1 MPGNKAFLTL
11 SVSLCVGLSPH
22 SPRTCGRPRNHVF
35 SPYGQ
40 CVYSRRPEPP
50 ADLVGSKGLTF
61 NMKEKLGTLA
71 VFWSC

>member
-11 SVSLCVGLSPH
+11 SVSLCVSLSTL
-22 SPRTCGRPRNHVF
+22 PRTRGRPRDHVF

-40 CVYSRRPEPP
+40 CVYSRCQEPP

-71 VFWSC
+71 FFWSC